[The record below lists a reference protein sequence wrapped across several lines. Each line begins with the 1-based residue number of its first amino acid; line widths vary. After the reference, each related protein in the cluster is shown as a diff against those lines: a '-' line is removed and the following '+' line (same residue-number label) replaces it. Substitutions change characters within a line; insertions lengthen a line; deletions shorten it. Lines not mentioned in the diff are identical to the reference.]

1 MYPKKIQYFM
11 YSLLPPEPI
20 HIQILQDLLFIQ
32 LDDFTQ
38 ETVYFVKNKDEKTV
52 RQGRFTGNSTQLSL
66 CHLPSGHYSLGL
78 HHLDEQIIYHFE
90 KENGDYIFSGM
101 YSNNTAKKVAV

>member
-1 MYPKKIQYFM
+1 M

-32 LDDFTQ
+32 LDDYTQ
-38 ETVYFVKNKDEKTV
+38 ETTYFVKNKDEKTV

-78 HHLDEQIIYHFE
+78 HHHDEQIIYHFE

-101 YSNNTAKKVAV
+101 YSNSTSKKVAV